1 MGLFSIFSKNNIGK
15 EKQKNELLVDFKNID
30 LQELLANSFN
40 ISEREIEGTDG
51 IILTDWEAYLLE
63 KTVLG
68 IFDTVQITLKGKEK
82 QIRENDYIQVAFFKI
97 QPTTMQQNEYIVNS
111 VAKICSI
118 QNDNWTDTDKMRINS
133 GVWRGRMFQ
142 HGDSTFY
149 IDLHAINGIT
159 LTISGFNNFQRKI

>member
-1 MGLFSIFSKNNIGK
+1 MGIFSIFSKNNTGK
-15 EKQKNELLVDFKNID
+15 EKQKNELLVDFKNIN
-30 LQELLANSFN
+30 LQELLADSFN

-51 IILTDWEAYLLE
+51 IILTDWEAYLE

-82 QIRENDYIQVAFFKI
+82 EIRENDSIQVAFFKR

-111 VAKICSI
+111 AAKICSI

-142 HGDSTFY
+142 HGDTTFY
-149 IDLHAINGIT
+149 IDLNPINGIT
-159 LTISGFNNFQRKI
+159 LTISAFNNFQRKI